1 MMSKAMI
8 DVQWAF
14 ISIATAS
21 LAHFILRIV
30 LGRELG
36 PDGLG
41 VYTLAF
47 TIYLFG
53 MQFAAFGIGAALTKY
68 VAEFLEDKV
77 AIRNYVSSGMTSSV
91 ITGGLMGVVL
101 FLLAPYIAISFFHV
115 PELEG
120 MIQLT
125 ALCYPFIAIQKAVLG
140 TLNGFRRMH
149 LYALLNIIQNVA
161 VVAVSISLVLLF
173 EMGVMGAVIGFVG
186 PTVLISALCP
196 VLIRECIGLDMS
208 LWNIPA
214 LRATTVFGFYVV
226 LGNSIGFLNTQI
238 DSILIGYYLNPT
250 EVGIYAVAVL
260 LAQTLTLI
268 PSAVQRVTAPAT
280 ATLYGKGDI
289 EGVRR
294 LFYSTLKKS
303 FLISVG
309 SATLIAVFGP
319 YIIALLF
326 TEEYLVS
333 YVPLLILLLGYAI
346 GASFGAVGATLSS
359 IGKVHIPFRISAV
372 CAVLNVILNILLI
385 PIFGISG
392 AALATAATMIADF
405 GITMVIINKF
415 LSPVKRNNREDDE
428 DYTRINLKERF
439 D

>member
-1 MMSKAMI
+1 MKNPLSLKFPLSKAMI

-68 VAEFLEDKV
+68 VAEFLDDRIT
-77 AIRNYVSSGMTSSV
+77 IRNYVSSGMTSSI
-91 ITGGLMGVVL
+91 ITGTLMGVVL
-101 FLLAPYIAISFFHV
+101 FLLAPYIAVSFFHV

-125 ALCYPFIAIQKAVLG
+125 ALCYPFIAVQKAVLG

-149 LYALLNIIQNVA
+149 LYALLNIVQNVT
-161 VVAVSISLVLLF
+161 VVVVSIALVLVSG
-173 EMGVMGAVIGFVG
+173 MGVMGAVIGFAG
-186 PTVLISALCP
+186 PTILVSALCP
-196 VLIRECIGLDMS
+196 VLIRDCIGLDAS
-208 LWNIPA
+208 LWNTVA

-226 LGNSIGFLNTQI
+226 LGNSVGFLNTQI

-250 EVGIYAVAVL
+250 EVGIYAIAAL
-260 LAQTLTLI
+260 FAQTLTLI
-268 PSAVQRVTAPAT
+268 PGSVLRVTAPAT
-280 ATLYGKGDI
+280 ATLHGKGDI

-303 FLISVG
+303 FLISVV
-309 SATLIAVFGP
+309 SAAFIAVFGQNL
-319 YIIALLF
+319 IALL
-326 TEEYLVS
+326 L
-333 YVPLLILLLGYAI
+333 PK
-346 GASFGAVGATLSS
+346 S
-359 IGKVHIPFRISAV
+359 ISWRTFR
-372 CAVLNVILNILLI
+372 C
-385 PIFGISG
+385 
-392 AALATAATMIADF
+392 
-405 GITMVIINKF
+405 
-415 LSPVKRNNREDDE
+415 
-428 DYTRINLKERF
+428 
-439 D
+439 

>member
-1 MMSKAMI
+1 MV

-14 ISIATAS
+14 ISIVTAS

-36 PDGLG
+36 PEGLG

-68 VAEFLEDKV
+68 VAEFLDDRTT
-77 AIRNYVSSGMTSSV
+77 IQNYASSGMTSSI
-91 ITGGLMGVVL
+91 ITGALMGVVL
-101 FLLAPYIAISFFHV
+101 FLLAPYISISFFQV
-115 PELEG
+115 PELEP

-125 ALCYPFIAIQKAVLG
+125 AVCYPFIAVQKAVLG

-149 LYALLNIIQNVA
+149 LYAFLNIIQNVV
-161 VVAVSISLVLLF
+161 VVAVSIILVLLF
-173 EMGVMGAVIGFVG
+173 EMGVMGALIGFVG

-196 VLIRECIGLDMS
+196 LLIRDCIGLDTS

-226 LGNSIGFLNTQI
+226 LGNSISFLNTQI
-238 DSILIGYYLNPT
+238 DSIMIGYYLNPA

-280 ATLYGKGDI
+280 AILYGKGDI

-303 FLISVG
+303 LIISTG
-309 SATLIAVFGP
+309 SATLIAIFSP

-326 TEEYLVS
+326 TEEYLMS
-333 YVPLLILLLGYAI
+333 YTPLLILILGYAI
-346 GASFGAVGATLSS
+346 SASFGAVGATLPS
-359 IGKVHIPFRISAV
+359 IGKVQIPFRISAI
-372 CAVLNVILNILLI
+372 CGVLNIILNILLI
-385 PIFGISG
+385 PVIGING
-392 AALATAATMIADF
+392 AALATAATMVADS
-405 GITMVIINKF
+405 GITMAIINNY
-415 LSPVKRNNREDDE
+415 LSPTIKNDNDNYSRVNR
-428 DYTRINLKERF
+428 KEHFRQK
-439 D
+439 

>member
-1 MMSKAMI
+1 MV

-14 ISIATAS
+14 LSIATAS

-53 MQFAAFGIGAALTKY
+53 MQFAAFGIGSALTKY
-68 VAEFLEDKV
+68 VAEFLDDRIT
-77 AIRNYVSSGMTSSV
+77 IRNYVSSGMTSSI

-101 FLLAPYIAISFFHV
+101 FLLAPYIAVSFFHV
-115 PELEG
+115 PELEPLV
-120 MIQLT
+120 QLT

-149 LYALLNIIQNVA
+149 LYALLNIVQNVT
-161 VVAVSISLVLLF
+161 VVVGSVALVLLLD
-173 EMGVMGAVIGFVG
+173 MGVMGAVIGFVG
-186 PTVLISALCP
+186 PTILVSALCP
-196 VLIRECIGLDMS
+196 VLIRDCIGLDAS
-208 LWNIPA
+208 LWDTAA

-226 LGNSIGFLNTQI
+226 LGNSIGFLNTQV
-238 DSILIGYYLNPT
+238 DSILIGYYMNPT

-289 EGVRR
+289 EGVRK

-326 TEEYLVS
+326 TEEYLMS

-346 GASFGAVGATLSS
+346 DASFGAVGATLSS

-372 CAVLNVILNILLI
+372 CGVLNVILNILLI

-392 AALATAATMIADF
+392 AALATAATMITNF
-405 GITMVIINKF
+405 GITVKIIRHF
-415 LSPVKRNNREDDE
+415 LGNHANTPHIEMPHAR
-428 DYTRINLKERF
+428 
-439 D
+439 

>member
-1 MMSKAMI
+1 MKIPLSKALI

-14 ISIATAS
+14 ISIVTAS
-21 LAHFILRIV
+21 LAHFILRII

-53 MQFAAFGIGAALTKY
+53 MQFAAFGIGSALTKY
-68 VAEFLEDKV
+68 VAEFLDDR
-77 AIRNYVSSGMTSSV
+77 ATIRNYVSSGMTSSI
-91 ITGGLMGVVL
+91 ITGTLMGVVL

-115 PELEG
+115 PELES

-125 ALCYPFIAIQKAVLG
+125 ALCYPFIAVQKAVNG

-149 LYALLNIIQNVA
+149 LYAFLNIVQNVT
-161 VVAVSISLVLLF
+161 VVAASIALVMLF

-186 PTVLISALCP
+186 PTILVSALSP
-196 VLIRECIGLDMS
+196 ILIRDCIGFGSSFWDTA
-208 LWNIPA
+208 A

-226 LGNSIGFLNTQI
+226 LGNSIAFLNTQV

-268 PSAVQRVTAPAT
+268 PGAVQGVTAPAT

-294 LFYSTLKKS
+294 LYYSTLKKS
-303 FLISVG
+303 LLISVG
-309 SATLIAVFGP
+309 SAVLIAALGP

-333 YVPLLILLLGYAI
+333 YVPLLILLLGYTVD
-346 GASFGAVGATLSS
+346 ASFAAVGATLSS
-359 IGKVHIPFRISAV
+359 IGKVHIPFRISTV
-372 CAVLNVILNILLI
+372 CGVLNVILNILLI
-385 PIFGISG
+385 PILGIRG
-392 AALATAATMIADF
+392 AALATAATMIMSF
-405 GITMVIINKF
+405 GITVKIIHHYIGDHTSS
-415 LSPVKRNNREDDE
+415 LS
-428 DYTRINLKERF
+428 TRMTARGK
-439 D
+439 